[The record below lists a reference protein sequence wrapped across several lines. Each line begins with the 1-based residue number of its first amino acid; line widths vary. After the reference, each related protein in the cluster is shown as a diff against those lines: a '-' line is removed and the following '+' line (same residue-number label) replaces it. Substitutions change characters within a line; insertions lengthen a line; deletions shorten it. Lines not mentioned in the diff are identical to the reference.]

1 MPSIQASSSQTL
13 PPSAQR
19 IAAAFGPLAL
29 PALLDGLAASGMAIG
44 IFDPADMLHFSCPA
58 FREIFA
64 VQDGPQ
70 TFSSIMRHCH
80 AARRGPLI
88 ETGDIEIWLAS
99 ANTKRRASPSRKFEI
114 DLCDGRWMWATET
127 TYNDGWIMLV
137 LQDFTALK
145 VRQIGLEQDRDA
157 ALQAADTDP
166 LTLLANRRAAMRY
179 LENGVATAG
188 DERPLSVALID
199 IDHFKHI
206 NDGHGHDAGD
216 EVLRHFGRVC
226 RHIFRN
232 SDRMGRVGGE
242 EFLLVMPQ
250 TALAA
255 ALTAVQRFRI
265 HLNRANQLLPKPLS
279 FTFSAGVA
287 QWTCG
292 ETASQLYKRTDE
304 ALYRAKAD
312 GRDRIVS
319 AAAPEK
325 VGTPP

>member
-1 MPSIQASSSQTL
+1 MPPIQAPPSQTL
-13 PPSAQR
+13 PPSAQC

-29 PALLDGLAASGMAIG
+29 PALLDGLAASDMAIG
-44 IFDPADMLHFSCPA
+44 IFDPADGLHFSCAA
-58 FREIFA
+58 FREIFDI
-64 VQDGPQ
+64 QDGPQ
-70 TFSSIMRHCH
+70 SFSSIMRHCH
-80 AARRGPLI
+80 AAHRGPLI
-88 ETGDIEIWLAS
+88 EAGDIDLWLAA
-99 ANTKRRASPSRKFEI
+99 ANTRRRASPLRKFEI

-137 LQDFTALK
+137 LQDFTVLK
-145 VRQIGLEQDRDA
+145 VKQISLEQDRDA

-179 LENGVATAG
+179 LENGVASAS
-188 DERPLSVALID
+188 DDRPLTVALID

-242 EFLLVMPQ
+242 EFLLIMPQ
-250 TALAA
+250 TALAE
-255 ALTAVQRFRI
+255 ALMAVQRFRI

-279 FTFSAGVA
+279 FTVSAGVA

-292 ETASQLYKRTDE
+292 ESPNQLYKRTDA
-304 ALYRAKAD
+304 ALYRAKAE
-312 GRDRIVS
+312 GRDRVTC
-319 AAAPEK
+319 AAAP
-325 VGTPP
+325 